1 MVSKEGMLSRGLVQN
16 NDGGVRRGRSVGF
29 TKNGNGDREGCDVG
43 SQTDLVMRQKD
54 VII

>member
-1 MVSKEGMLSRGLVQN
+1 MPVGVGDWYKTMM
-16 NDGGVRRGRSVGF
+16 GGVRRGRSVGF